1 MSEFHFIRPEW
12 LLLLPVVAVLVY
24 QWRQRRNADGAWS
37 NVVDSALRPFV
48 LTGPRG
54 GSGARRSWLMGAA
67 AMLAVLALAGPTWER
82 LPVPAVR
89 STEALVIVLD
99 LSRSMDA
106 NDLEP
111 SRLSRARLKILDLL
125 ERRESGQ
132 VALVVYTAH
141 AFTVTPL
148 TSDHATVG
156 ALVGS
161 LSTDIMPSRGSYAD
175 AGIRKAAELLEQSG
189 IRAGDVLLIT
199 DAVTPQATVAAD
211 ALVASGHQLHVLG
224 VGTPSGGPIPL
235 KSGGFLT
242 DGAGNLVL
250 QRLEESGL
258 KRLAA
263 SGRGEYRRLEV
274 GDADIRAVLDAP
286 AQTEA
291 IDSSDFLTDRWR
303 DLGPYL
309 AVLLLPLVAALFRRG
324 WILGLG
330 IVVLLPVQNSH
341 AGPWQ
346 RPDQAAAALMADEE
360 YAAAAELFA
369 DRRWKAAALYRSGD
383 FVGSAEALQD
393 LPTAEDH
400 YNRGNALARAGQFP
414 AAVEAYDAA
423 LQIAPEHE
431 DAAHNKA
438 LLLEN
443 FPQDP
448 GGGEGSNEP
457 EDSESQSGESDDS
470 QDSGGDESAGE
481 GEESQ
486 GEAEREA
493 QAEGAEGSSEGSAEL
508 SPQEI
513 EEWASEQAA
522 EQWLRRIPDDPGG
535 LLRRKFRY
543 QYQRLGRDQDGNEVW
558 PGDERNPY

>member
-1 MSEFHFIRPEW
+1 MSDFHFIRPEW
-12 LLLLPVVAVLVY
+12 LLLLPVVALLVY

-37 NVVDSALRPFV
+37 HVVDAALRPFV

-54 GSGARRSWLMGAA
+54 GSGARRSGLMGAA

-148 TSDHATVG
+148 TSDHATVA

-161 LSTDIMPSRGSYAD
+161 LSTDIMPSRGSYAE
-175 AGIRKAAELLEQSG
+175 AGVRKAADLLGQSG
-189 IRAGDVLLIT
+189 IAAGDVLLIT
-199 DAVTPQATVAAD
+199 DAVTPQATAAAE

-250 QRLEESGL
+250 QRLDEPGL
-258 KRLAA
+258 KRLAVA
-263 SGRGEYRRLEV
+263 GRGQYRRLEV
-274 GDADIRAVLDAP
+274 GDADLRAVLSAP
-286 AQTEA
+286 ASTDA
-291 IDSSDFLTDRWR
+291 MDTGDLLTDRWH

-324 WILGLG
+324 WILGFG
-330 IVVLLPVQNSH
+330 IVALLPIQGTQ

-346 RPDQAAAALMADEE
+346 RPDQAAAALMAEQD
-360 YAAAAELFA
+360 YAAAADLFE
-369 DRRWKAAALYRSGD
+369 DRRWKAAALYRAGD
-383 FVGSAEALQD
+383 YVASAEALQD

-423 LQIAPEHE
+423 LQMAPDHA

-443 FPQDP
+443 LPQDP
-448 GGGEGSNEP
+448 GGGQGSNEP
-457 EDSESQSGESDDS
+457 DDAESQSGENEDGSS
-470 QDSGGDESAGE
+470 QESGGEDSAGDREERE
-481 GEESQ
+481 GEAD
-486 GEAEREA
+486 AE
-493 QAEGAEGSSEGSAEL
+493 AEGADGSSQGSAEL

-513 EEWASEQAA
+513 EDWASEQAA

>member
-1 MSEFHFIRPEW
+1 
-12 LLLLPVVAVLVY
+12 
-24 QWRQRRNADGAWS
+24 
-37 NVVDSALRPFV
+37 
-48 LTGPRG
+48 
-54 GSGARRSWLMGAA
+54 MGVTAG
-67 AMLAVLALAGPTWER
+67 LAVVALAGPTWER

-111 SRLSRARLKILDLL
+111 SRLSRARLKVLDLL

-148 TSDHATVG
+148 TSDHATVA

-175 AGIRKAAELLEQSG
+175 AGIRKASELLAQSG
-189 IRAGDVLLIT
+189 IAAGEVLLIT
-199 DAVTPQATVAAD
+199 DAVTPQGAVAAE
-211 ALVASGHQLHVLG
+211 ALVAAGHRLHVLG

-250 QRLEESGL
+250 QQLRENDL
-258 KRLAA
+258 KRLAVT
-263 SGRGEYRRLEV
+263 GRGQYRRLEV
-274 GDADIRAVLDAP
+274 GDGDLRAVLNAP
-286 AQTEA
+286 AQTKTLETNE
-291 IDSSDFLTDRWR
+291 LVTDRWR
-303 DLGPYL
+303 DFGPYL
-309 AVLLLPLVAALFRRG
+309 TLLLLPFAAALFRRG
-324 WILGLG
+324 WVVALGFM
-330 IVVLLPVQNSH
+330 VVLPPDSVN
-341 AGPWQ
+341 AGAWQ
-346 RPDQAAAALMADEE
+346 RPDQAASVLMAEEE
-360 YAAAAELFA
+360 YADAAQTFE
-369 DRRWKAAALYRSGD
+369 DRRWKAAAQYRAGD
-383 FVGSAEALQD
+383 YVGSAETLQD
-393 LPTAEDH
+393 LQTADDH
-400 YNRGNALARAGQFP
+400 YNRGNALARLGQFP

-423 LQIAPEHE
+423 LKIAPEHE

-443 FPQDP
+443 MP
-448 GGGEGSNEP
+448 P
-457 EDSESQSGESDDS
+457 EDSGSDQGSSDPDSADPQTGDQGASSGENDEG
-470 QDSGGDESAGE
+470 QDSSGE
-481 GEESQ
+481 NQQQPE
-486 GEAEREA
+486 
-493 QAEGAEGSSEGSAEL
+493 QAESDGADGASENSEQNAEL

-513 EEWASEQAA
+513 EDWASEQAA
-522 EQWLRRIPDDPGG
+522 DQWLRRIPDDPGG